1 MRTHATVVLVLGLLG
16 LSLAAAA
23 AGEGAAAGREQPS
36 GQGLQAGDYRITG
49 PYTQGNLT
57 IFLIH
62 GKDAHSAN
70 QYLTLAEALE
80 QKKAVVNETQTV
92 NEVTVENLT
101 PEADIYIEAGDIIK
115 GGQQDRV
122 IGTDIIITA
131 KSGKVAIPCFC
142 VEASRWQKRGSEAA
156 DKFEASPGKAAGKEI
171 QVAAQYSKD
180 QHMVWKKVAE
190 CQMKLG
196 QTLNKSVQATASP
209 TSLQLSQED
218 KDLLATVESYAKEL
232 GKAPEGKKD
241 VIGCAVAI
249 NGKVEGADVYGSAA
263 MFAKLWPRLLGAN
276 AIEAVA
282 DLKKGQKF
290 EPATAE
296 AVAALLADADKAKTK
311 EEKDLG
317 RRGHVTTRESDKN
330 LLFELR
336 DQAQQAMPAVHKSY
350 KAK

>member
-23 AGEGAAAGREQPS
+23 AGEGPAA

-62 GKDAHSAN
+62 GKDARSAR

-80 QKKAVVNETQTV
+80 QKKAVVHEDQTV

-101 PEADIYIEAGDIIK
+101 ADADVYIEAGDIIK

-142 VEASRWQKRGSEAA
+142 VEASRWRQRGSEAV

-180 QHMVWKKVAE
+180 QQKVWRKVAE

-196 QTLNKSVQATASP
+196 QNLNKSVQADASP

-218 KDLLATVESYAKEL
+218 KDLLATVERYVKEL
-232 GKAPEGKKD
+232 DKAPEGQKD
-241 VIGCAVAI
+241 VIGCAVVI
-249 NGKVEGADVYGSAA
+249 NGKVDGADVYGSAA
-263 MFAKLWPRLLGAN
+263 MFAKLWPRLLRAN

-282 DLKKGQKF
+282 DLKKDQKF
-290 EPATAE
+290 EPAKAQ
-296 AVAALLADADKAKTK
+296 AVADLLADADKAQTK

-317 RRGHVTTRESDKN
+317 KRGHVSTRESEKN

-336 DQAQQAMPAVHKSY
+336 DQADNAMPALHKSY
-350 KAK
+350 KCK